1 MKNFL
6 ILLFILINY
15 IANAQSKNIYVIIDN
30 KYQKLFKFKKE
41 NNSYFSSIR
50 ILKYDKKNEGFNKKE
65 NSHKDDDII
74 VISKQPIETN
84 YYEFQSYKKPKDTK
98 NINNLTTYNI
108 EEISRNIK
116 PIQKIW
122 RNSDY
127 SIVFIEKKECN
138 YILWQMKPIY
148 LE

>member
-1 MKNFL
+1 MKKFL

-127 SIVFIEKKECN
+127 SIVFIEKKSVT
-138 YILWQMKPIY
+138 IY
-148 LE
+148 FGK